1 MKNNGDLAQKWLK
14 MADEEFAI
22 VEALSEAGVGLA
34 GVCFHAQQGAEKSI
48 KAWLIAHDADPE
60 KTHKLEEL
68 LSLCVQIEPRFSE
81 VVADSVALTEYAIE
95 RRYDVDFWPS
105 FDQARTALEQARRI
119 CDFVKKHWS

>member
-14 MADEEFAI
+14 IADEEFAVAQRLTDEGI
-22 VEALSEAGVGLA
+22 GFAAA
-34 GVCFHAQQGAEKSI
+34 CFHSQQAAEKAL
-48 KAWLIAHDADPE
+48 KAWLIAHDLRPE
-60 KTHKLEEL
+60 RTHKLEEL
-68 LSLCVQIEPRFSE
+68 ITECVQVEPLFSE
-81 VVADSVALTEYAIE
+81 MVADSSALTEYAVE